1 MCQKFHQIVCTE
13 RPAETTRRLSWAAWG
28 QDMVQEVVS
37 SQIGLL
43 VHLLT
48 TQILTYEIPAM
59 PLYFKLA
66 VIRSKGL

>member
-1 MCQKFHQIVCTE
+1 
-13 RPAETTRRLSWAAWG
+13 
-28 QDMVQEVVS
+28 MVQEVVS